1 MREIKVDID
10 RDRIREITVEA
21 LRMIRE
27 YAGQPPQSDDEILKV
42 LDLNLASGKVSTQ
55 VFLQVPVE
63 RLPDLVLRVDL
74 RRKEVLCQSRYKKR
88 LYEINHFMRIL

>member
-1 MREIKVDID
+1 MKEIKVDID

-27 YAGQPPQSDDEILKV
+27 YAGQPPQSDEEILKI
-42 LDLNLASGKVSTQ
+42 LDLNLANGKVASQ

-63 RLPDLVLRVDL
+63 RMPDLVLRVDL